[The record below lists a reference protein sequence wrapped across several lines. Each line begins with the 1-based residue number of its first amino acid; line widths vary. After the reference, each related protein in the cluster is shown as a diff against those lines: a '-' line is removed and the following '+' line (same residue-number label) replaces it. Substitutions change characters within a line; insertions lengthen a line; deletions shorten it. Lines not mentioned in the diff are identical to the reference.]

1 MYTSIAGT
9 LERFSI
15 SALYMYIVHCTY
27 IYTGRLAQ
35 LDGDMEDGNENDE
48 EEDEEGIAEDGSE
61 NKSELELVKEILDN
75 YIKSLEQE
83 TLVNQPVKEVSDLK
97 VALSNILKKLLMSKN
112 CL

>member
-1 MYTSIAGT
+1 M
-9 LERFSI
+9 
-15 SALYMYIVHCTY
+15 
-27 IYTGRLAQ
+27 
-35 LDGDMEDGNENDE
+35 DGDMEDGNESDE

-97 VALSNILKKLLMSKN
+97 VALSNILKKRLMSKN

>member
-1 MYTSIAGT
+1 M
-9 LERFSI
+9 
-15 SALYMYIVHCTY
+15 
-27 IYTGRLAQ
+27 
-35 LDGDMEDGNENDE
+35 DGDMEDGNENDE
-48 EEDEEGIAEDGSE
+48 EEDEEGIAEDGSQ

-83 TLVNQPVKEVSDLK
+83 TVVNQPVKEVSDLK